1 MKNLFLIFL
10 FILVFATFFDICK
23 AQDTQKKESKFYNK
37 IDEIKTVD
45 DIDKLLDSIDKKRFE
60 TYIVREKLEVET
72 VACGELAKEIQA
84 KSWTK
89 ADFDNNGYT
98 DILIIGDSGRDS
110 VVVLDNGKNNFIF
123 RSLTKGVFTRCSLPA
138 VVNAENAVLINYYE
152 NEKYFNSRETQK
164 NPRVLI
170 YKFGDFIEIN
180 NSPQTHQIEKIEY
193 KTSGC
198 FGGCPSFG
206 LTINSNRKAIYKP
219 IYFNEN
225 KKGTY
230 KGRIENSQFNELIN
244 LLNYIDFPKL
254 EDNYHVGW
262 TDDQTSLL
270 TITYDDGKVKNVKD
284 YGLIGTFG
292 LSRVYKI
299 LFDLRENQSWK

>member
-1 MKNLFLIFL
+1 VSLC
-10 FILVFATFFDICK
+10 FFYVCK
-23 AQDTQKKESKFYNK
+23 AQKQKPKFFNK
-37 IDEIKTVD
+37 IDGIATVD
-45 DIDKLLDSIDKKRFE
+45 DIDRLLDSIDKKRFE

-72 VACGELAKEIQA
+72 VACGDLAKEIQA

-110 VVVLDNGKNNFIF
+110 VVVLDNGKNNFIYKNL
-123 RSLTKGVFTRCSLPA
+123 SKGFFQQCSLPV
-138 VVNAENAVLINYYE
+138 VVNTENTDLINYYE
-152 NEKYFNSRETQK
+152 NGKYYK
-164 NPRVLI
+164 NGSQLNPKTLI

-198 FGGCPSFG
+198 FGTCPSFE
-206 LTINSNRKAIYKP
+206 LVINSNKNAAYKP
-219 IYFNEN
+219 IAFNKE
-225 KKGTY
+225 KKGTFKSIIGNFQY
-230 KGRIENSQFNELIN
+230 DELIG
-244 LLNYIDFPKL
+244 LLNYVDFPNLK
-254 EDNYHVGW
+254 DSYSVSW
-262 TDDQTSLL
+262 TDDQSSQL
-270 TITYDDGKVKNVKD
+270 IVIYDGGKIKKIND

-299 LFDLRENQSWK
+299 LFDLRENQNWK

>member
-10 FILVFATFFDICK
+10 SILVFFSFFNICEVQN
-23 AQDTQKKESKFYNK
+23 AQRKEPKFYNK
-37 IDEIKTVD
+37 IDDIKTVD

-72 VACGELAKEIQA
+72 VACGDLAKEIQA

-110 VVVLDNGKNNFIF
+110 VVLLDNGKNNFIF
-123 RSLTKGVFTRCSLPA
+123 RNLSQGYFPQCSLPV
-138 VVNAENAVLINYYE
+138 VVNTENAVLINYYE
-152 NEKYFNSRETQK
+152 NGKYYK
-164 NPRVLI
+164 NGSELNPKVLI
-170 YKFGDFIEIN
+170 YKFGDFVEIS

-198 FGGCPSFG
+198 YGTCPVFE
-206 LTINSNRKAIYKP
+206 LTIDSNKNAIYKP
-219 IYFNEN
+219 NAFN
-225 KKGTY
+225 KKKKGIFKGTIRNFEY
-230 KGRIENSQFNELIN
+230 DELIG
-244 LLNYIDFPKL
+244 LLNYVDFTNLK
-254 EDNYHVGW
+254 DSYAVGW
-262 TDDQTSLL
+262 TDDQSSQL
-270 TITYDDGKVKNVKD
+270 IVTYDGGKVKKIDD

-292 LSRVYKI
+292 LSRVYKM